1 MSSLYDALSCES
13 TSSAEELKRAYRRAL
28 LLTHPDRSNGVD
40 SCLFQKVVQ
49 AWTVLRDPV
58 SRRAYDCWLREQRL
72 RRKCCLN
79 NGKCTI
85 SELLDKRVN
94 QGSVS
99 IDCHCGGCYLLSL
112 TDRQYG
118 SVRCPMGDDSL
129 CALLQELNDTQ
140 YIVRVNAENLRKHR
154 AQNNVVFSEIEP
166 FLKEREGWRM
176 NFCSFQGKL
185 VKLVSRILF
194 LKSKVL
200 ACCKECNLSSFGGL
214 HLWLEIVNLDQRSV
228 QANDAQL
235 FALCDRCSVKGE
247 DRRRFVRAAQNLR
260 WYTSHWMLNNG
271 TKPKEEP
278 SDADLAWIGFDR
290 FERCSQASKSPQL
303 GASEGMV
310 DSGRLPPN
318 GGDQGGAD
326 SGASD
331 SGVGSNISQNSLPTV
346 TPPSSP
352 GLILTNP
359 LAYDLNMAISN
370 GQVEDKLLLSGQA
383 TQPASVLFK
392 SSSSS
397 CSTCAPNNCVPHM
410 IRSRSH
416 ESNLPKKIVRGKPAP
431 INPLVDSGAVM
442 RKAGVY
448 LNSIVSGGVGASKG
462 VDLGSYAKSKSSCL
476 LTSFHN
482 SNGATGSDP
491 AGSSAAVSPDSG
503 CESCS
508 TSTYAPRSPRGNV
521 RMLHNINHRF
531 VRMWKPSMSQ
541 CHVCSRPLGLT
552 GERCS
557 DCKMKIHSVCKEK
570 IGPTC
575 GLTAR
580 RMRQIYELLVL
591 GNEEGSWD
599 VSSEEKRSPQPAQ
612 SGKIPASVSNSYLN
626 AYPDRFDSASSS
638 SCNSSAPS
646 TPAPA
651 VAAFVHSPG
660 VSIQHRPKFSFT
672 DVMPEVP
679 VINIEL
685 QNGVAESRDSEEN
698 GSAGSTLVMSRDG
711 SFAGTGSEQTLS
723 PDENLIDSLGSNDS
737 TFGGH
742 QWRRDVWSAGTI
754 RGGSA
759 SWREWTI
766 PIEEVRFKKDSL
778 IGRGR
783 FGEVHAAYWHQDVA
797 VKLLNMDHV
806 EDEKQLEM
814 FKVEVSTFRSTR
826 HENLILFMGC
836 CLKPPRLGIV
846 MNLCKGR
853 TLHTILHARKE
864 RWDLSRFVNVAA
876 QVCQGMSYLHGKK
889 IIHKDL
895 RTKNIFIE
903 NNSKVVITD
912 FGLFSIHRLLRSQ
925 NHADCKFLSVP
936 EHWLAY
942 LAPEVMRS
950 LLKYKENGDGVEELP
965 FSGPSDVYSFGTVW
979 FELLAGDFPFKR
991 YAPETIIW
999 QVGRGIKPALNN
1011 LQVPK
1016 ETKEICMSCWAF
1028 RLGDRPS
1035 FNTLLKVFEKLPR
1048 KRLERS
1054 PSYPSSH
1061 VSRSAESLF

>member
-1 MSSLYDALSCES
+1 
-13 TSSAEELKRAYRRAL
+13 
-28 LLTHPDRSNGVD
+28 
-40 SCLFQKVVQ
+40 
-49 AWTVLRDPV
+49 
-58 SRRAYDCWLREQRL
+58 
-72 RRKCCLN
+72 
-79 NGKCTI
+79 
-85 SELLDKRVN
+85 
-94 QGSVS
+94 
-99 IDCHCGGCYLLSL
+99 
-112 TDRQYG
+112 
-118 SVRCPMGDDSL
+118 
-129 CALLQELNDTQ
+129 
-140 YIVRVNAENLRKHR
+140 
-154 AQNNVVFSEIEP
+154 
-166 FLKEREGWRM
+166 
-176 NFCSFQGKL
+176 GKL

-228 QANDAQL
+228 QALASVLQDVDELLTLDDADL
-235 FALCDRCSVKGE
+235 LALCDRCSVNGE

-260 WYTSHWMLNNG
+260 WYTKRWINSG
-271 TKPKEEP
+271 KEPKEEEP

-290 FERCSQASKSPQL
+290 FERSSQATRSSSSHL
-303 GASEGMV
+303 GAAASHGL
-310 DSGRLPPN
+310 DGRSSATA
-318 GGDQGGAD
+318 GDQGGAD

-352 GLILTNP
+352 GLIPTNP
-359 LAYDLNMAISN
+359 PMAYDLNMAMSN
-370 GQVEDKLLLSGQA
+370 GQDDDRLLLSRHSNQQA
-383 TQPASVLFK
+383 SFLLK

-416 ESNLPKKIVRGKPAP
+416 ESNLPKKIVRGKTA
-431 INPLVDSGAVM
+431 GAVV

-448 LNSIVSGGVGASKG
+448 LNSMVNGGTDGPKG
-462 VDLGSYAKSKSSCL
+462 IDLCSYAKSKSSCL

-482 SNGATGSDP
+482 GTTGSDP
-491 AGSSAAVSPDSG
+491 APNSAAVSPDSG

-508 TSTYAPRSPRGNV
+508 TSTYVPRSPRGNV

-541 CHVCSRPLGLT
+541 CHVCSKPLGLT

-599 VSSEEKRSPQPAQ
+599 VNSDEKRSPQPAQ
-612 SGKIPASVSNSYLN
+612 SGKIPTSVSNSYLN

-660 VSIQHRPKFSFT
+660 VPLQHRPKFSFA

-685 QNGVAESRDSEEN
+685 QNGVVESRDSEEN
-698 GSAGSTLVMSRDG
+698 GSGSSTVVMSRDG

-737 TFGGH
+737 TFGSH
-742 QWRRDVWSAGTI
+742 QWRRDVWSANTI

-806 EDEKQLEM
+806 EDERQLEM

-853 TLHTILHARKE
+853 TLHTILHLRRE
-864 RWDLSRFVNVAA
+864 RWDLGRFVNVAA

-942 LAPEVMRS
+942 LAPEVMRN
-950 LLKYKENGDGVEELP
+950 LLVYKENGDSVEELP
-965 FSGPSDVYSFGTVW
+965 FSGPSDVYAFGTVW

-1028 RLGDRPS
+1028 RLGDRPT

-1048 KRLERS
+1048 KRLARS